1 MYEDNV
7 YLKKFNE
14 QNKIQLDPKIESERQ
29 YINVESA
36 QRFFAICKTATSK
49 PYWYGYSES
58 QSHLQTKNLH
68 QYLSHTFK
76 QAFVTSEQLAYTGDN
91 ISCHFLPWGK
101 NLPKFLTM
109 DQDTKEMSEKSY
121 KVPANF
127 EMEKILEYL
136 YNQLN
141 VKEHIL
147 DTDRDNQKA
156 SDHLAFAL

>member
-1 MYEDNV
+1 
-7 YLKKFNE
+7 
-14 QNKIQLDPKIESERQ
+14 
-29 YINVESA
+29 
-36 QRFFAICKTATSK
+36 
-49 PYWYGYSES
+49 
-58 QSHLQTKNLH
+58 
-68 QYLSHTFK
+68 
-76 QAFVTSEQLAYTGDN
+76 
-91 ISCHFLPWGK
+91 
-101 NLPKFLTM
+101 M